1 MYKQFFVILY
11 NILKY
16 MIEIAVE
23 IIFFYVPSTHAKNM
37 SYVYP

>member
-1 MYKQFFVILY
+1 MYKEVFVILY

-23 IIFFYVPSTHAKNM
+23 IKKNYVPSTHAKNM
-37 SYVYP
+37 SYIYP